1 MAGPSTDPRARRGR
15 HRRCPT
21 RRGTEAALLGFAVLI
36 TVVAQCIV
44 DLTITGSLRPEM
56 AAFSVWITALWV
68 VAHLVVRKWAPYADP
83 LLLPAVA
90 LLVGLGPDR
99 HPPARPRRGAGRQ
112 HGHPRGRPG
121 PARSG
126 PPSASRCSSPS
137 WCSCAT
143 TARSPATPTR
153 SRWSAWRCSPCPP
166 LLPASISEVN
176 GAKIWIRVAGF
187 SIQPG
192 EFAKICLVVFFAAY
206 LVDKRD
212 VLALAS
218 RRVAGLELP
227 RGRDLGP
234 VLLAWVL
241 SILVL
246 VFERDLGSSLLLFG
260 IFVVMLYVAT
270 ERSSWLLIGVGLFA
284 GGAFIAYQV
293 FGHVQARVDTWLD
306 PFAYQDGAGYQLV
319 QSLFGLGTGGLF
331 GAGLGGGRPDQVPVA
346 KSDFI
351 ASAVGEELGLFGLV
365 AVIIVYLILV
375 ERGLRTSLI
384 VRDAFG
390 KLLAAGLSFA
400 VAWQV
405 FVVLGGVTG
414 LLPLTGLTTPFLAYG
429 GSSLVANFVLVAL
442 LVRISDAARRP
453 ATPHAAP
460 PPRLGDAPTEVV
472 HAVNA
477 PLRRVAIS
485 VLVLFTLLIINVN
498 YIQVVRSDELRDERE
513 QHPRAGRRV
522 RPRARARSSSTA
534 TPIAAVGA
542 DRRPA
547 EVPAPVP
554 AGRRCTRPSPGTTR

>member
-1 MAGPSTDPRARRGR
+1 MTGPSTDPRAAASA
-15 HRRCPT
+15 PPK
-21 RRGTEAALLGFAVLI
+21 RRGTEAALLGFAVVI

-44 DLTITGSLRPEM
+44 DVTITGSVRPELVT
-56 AAFSVWITALWV
+56 FGLWISGLWLA
-68 VAHLVVRKWAPYADP
+68 AHLVVRRWAPYADP

-90 LLVGLGPDR
+90 VLVGLGLAVIHRLDLAGEQVNGAATHEDAPVQLIWATLGVALFIGFLVLVRDHR
-99 HPPARPRRGAGRQ
+99 TLSRYAYTLALVGLGLLAMPA
-112 HGHPRGRPG
+112 
-121 PARSG
+121 
-126 PPSASRCSSPS
+126 
-137 WCSCAT
+137 
-143 TARSPATPTR
+143 
-153 SRWSAWRCSPCPP
+153 

-176 GAKIWIRVAGF
+176 GAKIWIRLAGF

-218 RRVAGLELP
+218 RKVAGLELP

-260 IFVVMLYVAT
+260 IFVVMLYIAT
-270 ERSSWLLIGVGLFA
+270 ERASWLVIGMVLFA
-284 GGAFIAYQV
+284 GGAFVAYQI
-293 FGHVQARVDTWLD
+293 FGHVRDRVDVWLD
-306 PFAYQDGAGYQLV
+306 PFAYANGMGYQLT

-331 GAGLGGGRPDQVPVA
+331 GAGLGGGRPDKVPVA

-351 ASAVGEELGLFGLV
+351 ASAIGEELGLFGLV
-365 AVIIVYLILV
+365 AVIVIYLVLV
-375 ERGLRTSLI
+375 ERGLRTSLV

-390 KLLAAGLSFA
+390 KLLAAGLAFA

-429 GSSLVANFVLVAL
+429 GSSLVANFVLVAV

-453 ATPHAAP
+453 AAPHPAP
-460 PPRLGDAPTEVV
+460 QPRLGDAPTEIVK
-472 HAVNA
+472 
-477 PLRRVAIS
+477 
-485 VLVLFTLLIINVN
+485 
-498 YIQVVRSDELRDERE
+498 Q
-513 QHPRAGRRV
+513 
-522 RPRARARSSSTA
+522 
-534 TPIAAVGA
+534 
-542 DRRPA
+542 
-547 EVPAPVP
+547 
-554 AGRRCTRPSPGTTR
+554 

>member
-1 MAGPSTDPRARRGR
+1 MSGPTTDPRGSVSTTPV
-15 HRRCPT
+15 PT

-56 AAFSVWITALWV
+56 AGFSVWITALWV
-68 VAHLVVRKWAPYADP
+68 VAHLVVRKWASYADP

-90 LLVGLGPDR
+90 LLVGLGLTFIHRLDLAAEQFESNVTREDAPVQLIWATLGVALFVAVLVFVRDHR
-99 HPPARPRRGAGRQ
+99 SLSRYAYTLALVGMALLALPALL
-112 HGHPRGRPG
+112 
-121 PARSG
+121 
-126 PPSASRCSSPS
+126 PSA
-137 WCSCAT
+137 
-143 TARSPATPTR
+143 
-153 SRWSAWRCSPCPP
+153 
-166 LLPASISEVN
+166 ISEVN
-176 GAKIWIRVAGF
+176 GAKIWIRIAGF

-192 EFAKICLVVFFAAY
+192 EFAKICLVIFFAAY

-218 RRVAGLELP
+218 RKVAGVELP

-260 IFVVMLYVAT
+260 IFVVMLYIAT

-284 GGAFIAYQV
+284 LGAFLAYQL
-293 FGHVQARVDTWLD
+293 FGHVRSRVDVWLD

-365 AVIIVYLILV
+365 AVIVVYLILV

-390 KLLAAGLSFA
+390 KLLAAGLAFA

-453 ATPHAAP
+453 VTPHAAP

-472 HAVNA
+472 K
-477 PLRRVAIS
+477 
-485 VLVLFTLLIINVN
+485 
-498 YIQVVRSDELRDERE
+498 Q
-513 QHPRAGRRV
+513 
-522 RPRARARSSSTA
+522 
-534 TPIAAVGA
+534 
-542 DRRPA
+542 
-547 EVPAPVP
+547 
-554 AGRRCTRPSPGTTR
+554 

>member
-1 MAGPSTDPRARRGR
+1 MAGPSTDPRAPAVGTPQ
-15 HRRCPT
+15 PT

-56 AAFSVWITALWV
+56 AGFSVWITALWI
-68 VAHLVVRKWAPYADP
+68 VAHLAVRRWAAYADP
-83 LLLPAVA
+83 LLLPSVA
-90 LLVGLGPDR
+90 LLVGLGLAVIHRLDL
-99 HPPARPRRGAGRQ
+99 
-112 HGHPRGRPG
+112 
-121 PARSG
+121 
-126 PPSASRCSSPS
+126 ASEQIDSTVTREDAPVQLV
-137 WCSCAT
+137 WAT
-143 TARSPATPTR
+143 VGVALFVAILVVVKDHRTL
-153 SRWSAWRCSPCPP
+153 SRFAYT
-166 LLPASISEVN
+166 LALVGLALLALPAILPSSISEVN

-284 GGAFIAYQV
+284 GGALVAYQV
-293 FGHVQARVDTWLD
+293 FGHVRARVDTWLD
-306 PFAYQDGAGYQLV
+306 PFAYIDDTGYQLV

-365 AVIIVYLILV
+365 AVIVVYLVLV

-390 KLLAAGLSFA
+390 KLLAAGLAFA

-429 GSSLVANFVLVAL
+429 GSSLVANFGLVAL

-453 ATPHAAP
+453 TAPQAAQ
-460 PPRLGDAPTEVV
+460 PRLGEAPTEVV
-472 HAVNA
+472 
-477 PLRRVAIS
+477 
-485 VLVLFTLLIINVN
+485 
-498 YIQVVRSDELRDERE
+498 
-513 QHPRAGRRV
+513 
-522 RPRARARSSSTA
+522 
-534 TPIAAVGA
+534 TP
-542 DRRPA
+542 
-547 EVPAPVP
+547 
-554 AGRRCTRPSPGTTR
+554 

>member
-1 MAGPSTDPRARRGR
+1 MFGPATDPRAPAAGTT
-15 HRRCPT
+15 PPK

-56 AAFSVWITALWV
+56 AGFSAWIAALWT

-83 LLLPAVA
+83 LLLPSVA
-90 LLVGLGPDR
+90 LLVGLGLTVIHRLDLAAEQLGSTVTREDAPVQLVWATLGVVLFVGVLVFVRDHR
-99 HPPARPRRGAGRQ
+99 TLSRYAYTLALIGMALLALPA
-112 HGHPRGRPG
+112 
-121 PARSG
+121 
-126 PPSASRCSSPS
+126 
-137 WCSCAT
+137 
-143 TARSPATPTR
+143 
-153 SRWSAWRCSPCPP
+153 

-176 GAKIWIRVAGF
+176 GAKIWIRLAGF

-260 IFVVMLYVAT
+260 IFVVMLYIAT

-284 GGAFIAYQV
+284 GGALIAYQI
-293 FGHVQARVDTWLD
+293 FGHVQQRVDTWLD
-306 PFAYQDGAGYQLV
+306 PFAYQDGAGYQLT

-351 ASAVGEELGLFGLV
+351 
-365 AVIIVYLILV
+365 VYLVLV

-390 KLLAAGLSFA
+390 KLLAAGLAFA

-442 LVRISDAARRP
+442 FVRISDAARRP
-453 ATPHAAP
+453 AAPHAT
-460 PPRLGDAPTEVV
+460 PPRLGEAPTEVV
-472 HAVNA
+472 
-477 PLRRVAIS
+477 
-485 VLVLFTLLIINVN
+485 T
-498 YIQVVRSDELRDERE
+498 Q
-513 QHPRAGRRV
+513 
-522 RPRARARSSSTA
+522 
-534 TPIAAVGA
+534 
-542 DRRPA
+542 
-547 EVPAPVP
+547 
-554 AGRRCTRPSPGTTR
+554 

>member
-1 MAGPSTDPRARRGR
+1 MTGPSTDPRAAASA
-15 HRRCPT
+15 PPK
-21 RRGTEAALLGFAVLI
+21 RRGTEAALLGFAVVI

-44 DLTITGSLRPEM
+44 DLTITGSVRPELVT
-56 AAFSVWITALWV
+56 FGLWISGLWLA
-68 VAHLVVRKWAPYADP
+68 AHLVVRRWAPYADP

-90 LLVGLGPDR
+90 VLVGLGLAVIHRLDLAGEQVNGAATHEDAPVQLIWATLGVALFIGFLVLVRDHR
-99 HPPARPRRGAGRQ
+99 TLSRYAYTLALVGLGLLAMPA
-112 HGHPRGRPG
+112 
-121 PARSG
+121 
-126 PPSASRCSSPS
+126 
-137 WCSCAT
+137 
-143 TARSPATPTR
+143 
-153 SRWSAWRCSPCPP
+153 

-176 GAKIWIRVAGF
+176 GAKIWIRLAGF

-218 RRVAGLELP
+218 RKVAGLELP

-260 IFVVMLYVAT
+260 IFVVMLYIAT
-270 ERSSWLLIGVGLFA
+270 ERASWLVIGMVLFA
-284 GGAFIAYQV
+284 GGAFVAYQI
-293 FGHVQARVDTWLD
+293 FGHVRDRVDVWLD
-306 PFAYQDGAGYQLV
+306 PFAYANGMGYQLT

-331 GAGLGGGRPDQVPVA
+331 GAGLGGGRPDKVPVA

-351 ASAVGEELGLFGLV
+351 ASAIGEELGLFGLV
-365 AVIIVYLILV
+365 AVIVIYLVLV
-375 ERGLRTSLI
+375 ERGLRTSLV

-390 KLLAAGLSFA
+390 KLLAAGLAFA

-429 GSSLVANFVLVAL
+429 GSSLVANFVLVAV

-453 ATPHAAP
+453 AAPHPAP
-460 PPRLGDAPTEVV
+460 QPRLGDAPTEIVK
-472 HAVNA
+472 
-477 PLRRVAIS
+477 
-485 VLVLFTLLIINVN
+485 
-498 YIQVVRSDELRDERE
+498 Q
-513 QHPRAGRRV
+513 
-522 RPRARARSSSTA
+522 
-534 TPIAAVGA
+534 
-542 DRRPA
+542 
-547 EVPAPVP
+547 
-554 AGRRCTRPSPGTTR
+554 

>member
-1 MAGPSTDPRARRGR
+1 VQLIWATLGVLLFVGVLILVRD
-15 HRRCPT
+15 HRVLSRYAYTLALIGMGLLALP
-21 RRGTEAALLGFAVLI
+21 ALL
-36 TVVAQCIV
+36 
-44 DLTITGSLRPEM
+44 
-56 AAFSVWITALWV
+56 
-68 VAHLVVRKWAPYADP
+68 
-83 LLLPAVA
+83 
-90 LLVGLGPDR
+90 
-99 HPPARPRRGAGRQ
+99 
-112 HGHPRGRPG
+112 
-121 PARSG
+121 
-126 PPSASRCSSPS
+126 PS
-137 WCSCAT
+137 
-143 TARSPATPTR
+143 
-153 SRWSAWRCSPCPP
+153 
-166 LLPASISEVN
+166 SISEVN
-176 GAKIWIRVAGF
+176 GAKIWIRLAGF

-218 RRVAGLELP
+218 RKVAGIELP

-260 IFVVMLYVAT
+260 IFVVMLYIAT

-284 GGAFIAYQV
+284 GGALIAYQI
-293 FGHVQARVDTWLD
+293 FGHVQQRVDTWLD

-351 ASAVGEELGLFGLV
+351 ASAIGEELGLFGLV
-365 AVIIVYLILV
+365 AVIIVYLVLV

-390 KLLAAGLSFA
+390 KLLAAGLAFA

-453 ATPHAAP
+453 ATPQAAP
-460 PPRLGDAPTEVV
+460 PPRLGEAPTEVV
-472 HAVNA
+472 
-477 PLRRVAIS
+477 
-485 VLVLFTLLIINVN
+485 
-498 YIQVVRSDELRDERE
+498 
-513 QHPRAGRRV
+513 
-522 RPRARARSSSTA
+522 
-534 TPIAAVGA
+534 TP
-542 DRRPA
+542 
-547 EVPAPVP
+547 
-554 AGRRCTRPSPGTTR
+554 

>member
-1 MAGPSTDPRARRGR
+1 MAGPTTDPSASVAATAV
-15 HRRCPT
+15 PT
-21 RRGTEAALLGFAVLI
+21 RRGTEALLLGFALLI

-44 DLTITGSLRPEM
+44 DLTLTGSLRPEM
-56 AAFSVWITALWV
+56 VEFSLWITALWV
-68 VAHLVVRKWAPYADP
+68 VAHLVVRKWAAYADP
-83 LLLPAVA
+83 LLLPSVA
-90 LLVGLGPDR
+90 LLVGLGLAVIHRLDL
-99 HPPARPRRGAGRQ
+99 ASEQ
-112 HGHPRGRPG
+112 PG
-121 PARSG
+121 ST
-126 PPSASRCSSPS
+126 ASRLDAPIQLI
-137 WCSCAT
+137 WAT
-143 TARSPATPTR
+143 LGVALFVAVLVFVRDHRTLSRYAYTLALVGLGLLALPA
-153 SRWSAWRCSPCPP
+153 
-166 LLPASISEVN
+166 LLPSSLSEVN
-176 GAKIWIRVAGF
+176 GAKIWIRLAGF

-218 RRVAGLELP
+218 RKVAGIELP

-234 VLLAWVL
+234 VLVAWML

-284 GGAFIAYQV
+284 VGAFLAYHV
-293 FGHVQARVDTWLD
+293 FGHVRARVDVWLN
-306 PFAYQDGAGYQLV
+306 PMAYKDGAGYQLV

-365 AVIIVYLILV
+365 AVIVVYLILV

-390 KLLAAGLSFA
+390 KLLTAGLSFA

-442 LVRISDAARRP
+442 LVRVSDAARRP
-453 ATPHAAP
+453 AAPQAAP

-472 HAVNA
+472 
-477 PLRRVAIS
+477 
-485 VLVLFTLLIINVN
+485 
-498 YIQVVRSDELRDERE
+498 Q
-513 QHPRAGRRV
+513 Q
-522 RPRARARSSSTA
+522 
-534 TPIAAVGA
+534 
-542 DRRPA
+542 
-547 EVPAPVP
+547 
-554 AGRRCTRPSPGTTR
+554 

>member
-1 MAGPSTDPRARRGR
+1 MPGPATDPRA
-15 HRRCPT
+15 PAAET
-21 RRGTEAALLGFAVLI
+21 TPPKRRGTEAALLGFAVLI

-56 AAFSVWITALWV
+56 AGFSAWITALWV

-83 LLLPAVA
+83 LLLPSVA
-90 LLVGLGPDR
+90 LLVGLGLTVIHRLDLAAEQLDSTVTREDAPVQLVWATLGVALFVAFLVIVRDHR
-99 HPPARPRRGAGRQ
+99 TLSRYAYTLALVGMALLALPA
-112 HGHPRGRPG
+112 
-121 PARSG
+121 
-126 PPSASRCSSPS
+126 
-137 WCSCAT
+137 
-143 TARSPATPTR
+143 
-153 SRWSAWRCSPCPP
+153 
-166 LLPASISEVN
+166 LLPSSISEVN

-284 GGAFIAYQV
+284 GGALIAYQI
-293 FGHVQARVDTWLD
+293 FGHVQQRVDTWLD
-306 PFAYQDGAGYQLV
+306 PFAYQDGAGYQLT

-365 AVIIVYLILV
+365 AVIIVYLVLV

-390 KLLAAGLSFA
+390 KLLAAGLAFA

-453 ATPHAAP
+453 AVAHAT

-472 HAVNA
+472 
-477 PLRRVAIS
+477 
-485 VLVLFTLLIINVN
+485 
-498 YIQVVRSDELRDERE
+498 
-513 QHPRAGRRV
+513 
-522 RPRARARSSSTA
+522 
-534 TPIAAVGA
+534 TP
-542 DRRPA
+542 
-547 EVPAPVP
+547 
-554 AGRRCTRPSPGTTR
+554 